1 MVREAVVARQE
12 IMTINMGPH
21 HPSTHG
27 VLRLILELD
36 GEVVESVVPDIGYL
50 HRGVEK
56 LSENRKYL
64 QVLPLTDRLD
74 YLGSGTTNL
83 SYILAVEK
91 LLGIEVP
98 DRARYIRTIIAELTR
113 INSHLLWI
121 GSSAGDCG
129 AVTVLLYALRERES
143 VLDLFEETTG
153 QRMMLS
159 YVRPGGVMKDL
170 LPGFQERL
178 GAFLDDFAVKVN
190 EYERLL
196 TKNRIW
202 LKRTKGIGVIS
213 REDAIS
219 LGLSGPTARGS
230 GVDWDIRRDE
240 PYEAYDEVDF
250 KVPVQ
255 TEGDVYARYLV
266 RIEEM
271 RQSIH
276 ILRQLIEKIPD
287 GPFIDRAAKYMY
299 PDKEKLGNSME
310 AMIHHFKLVVEGL
323 APPAGEAY
331 SSIEGPKG
339 EIGFYIVSDGSP
351 QPYRLRIRPP
361 CFVNLQSIMTMVKG
375 NMLADVVAVIGSL
388 DIVLGEID
396 R

>member
-1 MVREAVVARQE
+1 MATQQ

-27 VLRLILELD
+27 VLRVILELD
-36 GEVVESVVPDIGYL
+36 GEVVVNAVPDIGYL

-56 LSENRKYL
+56 LSEDKKYL

-74 YLGSGTTNL
+74 YICSGTNNL

-91 LLGIEVP
+91 LLGIDVP
-98 DRARYIRTIIAELTR
+98 RRAQYVRTVFAELTR
-113 INSHLLWI
+113 IVSHLLWLGTHAADI
-121 GSSAGDCG
+121 G
-129 AVTVLLYALRERES
+129 AVTVLMYTLREREDI
-143 VLDLFEETTG
+143 LDLLEETAGT
-153 QRMMLS
+153 RMMLT
-159 YVRPGGVMKDL
+159 YFRPGGLANDI
-170 LPGFQERL
+170 LPDFQTKIKT
-178 GAFLDDFAVKVN
+178 FLDKFDVKVH

-202 LKRTKGIGVIS
+202 MKRTQNVGVIS

-219 LGLSGPTARGS
+219 LGLSGPAARAA

-240 PYEAYDEVDF
+240 PYEAYDEIEFD
-250 KVPVQ
+250 VPVR
-255 TEGDVYARYLV
+255 TAGDIYARYMC
-266 RIEEM
+266 RIDEM
-271 RQSIH
+271 RQSSRM
-276 ILRQLIEKIPD
+276 LRQLIEGIPE
-287 GPFIDRAAKYMY
+287 GPFIERSAKYVY
-299 PDKEKLGNSME
+299 PEKERVKGSME
-310 AMIHHFKLVVEGL
+310 AMIHHFKLVIDGL

-331 SSIEGPKG
+331 SSIESPKG

-351 QPYRLRIRPP
+351 KPYRLRIRPP
-361 CFVNLQSIMTMVKG
+361 CFVNLQSLLTMCKG
-375 NMLADVVAVIGSL
+375 NMVADVVAVIGSL

>member
-1 MVREAVVARQE
+1 MARQE

-27 VLRLILELD
+27 VLRVILELD
-36 GEVVESVVPDIGYL
+36 GEVVVNAVPDIGYL

-56 LSENRKYL
+56 LSEDKKYL

-74 YLGSGTTNL
+74 YIAAGSNNL
-83 SYILAVEK
+83 AYILAVEK

-98 DRARYIRTIIAELTR
+98 RRAQYVRSAIAELSR
-113 INSHLLWI
+113 IMSHLLWLGTHAADI
-121 GSSAGDCG
+121 G
-129 AVTVLLYALRERES
+129 AVTMLMYTLRERED
-143 VLDLFEETTG
+143 VLDLIEETTG
-153 QRMMLS
+153 TRLMPT
-159 YVRPGGVMKDL
+159 YFRPGGVARDI
-170 LPGFQERL
+170 LPDFNAKIL
-178 GAFLDDFAVKVN
+178 AFVDKLDVKIK

-202 LKRTKGIGVIS
+202 MGRTKGVGVIN

-219 LGLSGPTARGS
+219 LGLSGPSARAS

-240 PYEAYDEVDF
+240 PYEIYDELDF
-250 KVPVQ
+250 DVPVR

-266 RIEEM
+266 RLEEM
-271 RQSIH
+271 RQSIR
-276 ILRQLIEKIPD
+276 ILRQIADGLPEGPYIE
-287 GPFIDRAAKYMY
+287 RSAKYVY
-299 PDKEKLGNSME
+299 PEKEQVKESME
-310 AMIHHFKLVVEGL
+310 AMIHHFKLVIDGL
-323 APPAGEAY
+323 APPVGEAY
-331 SSIEGPKG
+331 STIESPKG

-351 QPYRLRIRPP
+351 KPYRLRIRPP
-361 CFVNLQSIMTMVKG
+361 CFVNLQSLLTMCKG

>member
-1 MVREAVVARQE
+1 VARQE

-36 GEVVESVVPDIGYL
+36 GEVVVNVIPDIGYL
-50 HRGVEK
+50 HRGIEK
-56 LSENRKYL
+56 LSENKKYL
-64 QVLPLTDRLD
+64 QVLPLTDRMD
-74 YLGSGTTNL
+74 YLGSGSTNL
-83 SYILAVEK
+83 AYILAVEK
-91 LLGIEVP
+91 LLGIDVP
-98 DRARYIRTIIAELTR
+98 PRARYIRTILAELTR
-113 INSHLLWI
+113 INSHLLGL

-129 AVTVLLYALRERES
+129 AVSMLLYTLREREG
-143 VLDLFEETTG
+143 VLDLFEETSG

-159 YVRPGGVMKDL
+159 YVRPGGVANDI
-170 LPGFQERL
+170 LPGFEERV
-178 GAFLDDFAVKVN
+178 GAFLDKFPGKVD

-202 LKRTKGIGVIS
+202 LKRTRGIGVVT
-213 REDAIS
+213 REQAIA
-219 LGLSGPTARGS
+219 LGLSGPVARGS

-255 TEGDVYARYLV
+255 TDGDAYARYLV

-271 RQSIH
+271 RQSVH

-287 GPFIDRAAKYMY
+287 GPYINRAAKYMY
-299 PDKEKLGNSME
+299 PEKERLKDSME

-323 APPAGEAY
+323 APPEGEVY

-339 EIGFYIVSDGSP
+339 EIGFYLVSDGSP
-351 QPYRLRIRPP
+351 NPYRLRIRPP
-361 CFVNLQSIMTMVKG
+361 TFVNLQSIMTMAKG
-375 NMLADVVAVIGSL
+375 NMLADVVAIIGSI

>member
-1 MVREAVVARQE
+1 VARQE

-27 VLRLILELD
+27 VLRVILELD
-36 GEVVESVVPDIGYL
+36 GEVVVNAVPDIGYL

-56 LSENRKYL
+56 LSEDKKYL

-74 YLGSGTTNL
+74 YIAAGSNNL
-83 SYILAVEK
+83 AYILAVEK

-98 DRARYIRTIIAELTR
+98 RRAQYVRSAIAELSR
-113 INSHLLWI
+113 IMSHLLWLGTHAADI
-121 GSSAGDCG
+121 G
-129 AVTVLLYALRERES
+129 AVTMLMYTLRERED
-143 VLDLFEETTG
+143 VLDLIEETTG
-153 QRMMLS
+153 TRLMPT
-159 YVRPGGVMKDL
+159 YFRPGGVARDI
-170 LPGFQERL
+170 LPDFNAKIL
-178 GAFLDDFAVKVN
+178 AFVDKLDVKIK

-202 LKRTKGIGVIS
+202 MGRTKGVGVIN

-219 LGLSGPTARGS
+219 LGLSGPSARAS

-240 PYEAYDEVDF
+240 PYEIYDELDF
-250 KVPVQ
+250 DVPVR

-266 RIEEM
+266 RLEEM
-271 RQSIH
+271 RQSIR
-276 ILRQLIEKIPD
+276 ILRQIADGLPEGPYIE
-287 GPFIDRAAKYMY
+287 RSAKYVY
-299 PDKEKLGNSME
+299 PEKEQVKESME
-310 AMIHHFKLVVEGL
+310 AMIHHFKLVIDGL
-323 APPAGEAY
+323 APPVGEAY
-331 SSIEGPKG
+331 STIESPKG

-351 QPYRLRIRPP
+351 KPYRLRIRPP
-361 CFVNLQSIMTMVKG
+361 CFVNLQSLLTMCKG